1 MHSNN
6 EQLKRPLLQVVVS
19 LTLPLQLKL
28 SSELPTMLSPV
39 ILTLTTLLIPVI
51 ISHSTDINID
61 TLSLLTVTL
70 PLPPINLSS
79 TLPLRV
85 QVDPTFTQTK
95 IITIFTRIT
104 LLVRTR
110 PSLLSLLLALES
122 FQESEWLL
130 NLATVKLKRL
140 VNSNNNLRIN

>member
-130 NLATVKLKRL
+130 NLATVKLKRS
-140 VNSNNNLRIN
+140 VNSNNNLRIS

>member
-1 MHSNN
+1 MRSNN

-95 IITIFTRIT
+95 IITIFIRIT

-122 FQESEWLL
+122 FQE
-130 NLATVKLKRL
+130 
-140 VNSNNNLRIN
+140 